1 MLLWN
6 NNHGMGLSWM
16 NLGPVRCNG
25 LGSGDK
31 PQQAV
36 PGNGAREPCSVAM
49 GIPGIHEE
57 TRTAVKRGRHG
68 TSSAFSC
75 KSLLHGR

>member
-6 NNHGMGLSWM
+6 NNHGMGLLWLT
-16 NLGPVRCNG
+16 LGPVRCND

-36 PGNGAREPCSVAM
+36 PGM
-49 GIPGIHEE
+49 GLENH
-57 TRTAVKRGRHG
+57 AV
-68 TSSAFSC
+68 
-75 KSLLHGR
+75 